1 MSTEMK
7 EYAVVYSVP
16 VAFLLFLLNAYM
28 YMYVPVHTVTLPA
41 SLVVLVRGGEAV
53 VLDKPCL
60 RRGSQQ
66 LAVVLHT
73 HVQGAIQI
81 MYSSCNYN
89 FESPSTFNIK
99 VYCLV

>member
-7 EYAVVYSVP
+7 EYVVVYSVP

-41 SLVVLVRGGEAV
+41 SLVVLVRGGDEM

-73 HVQGAIQI
+73 HVQELSKLCTVAVITILRVQA
-81 MYSSCNYN
+81 
-89 FESPSTFNIK
+89 P
-99 VYCLV
+99 LQ